1 MFNITLNNLI
11 LGINPEIRKSKRTT
25 VTVMYID
32 KLLHEAPFIQRGVR
46 VSRLTGV
53 LYEHSIRSDK
63 IFFRF
68 FTTPKITLPLSQA
81 PAFYFRPDK
90 YNSHPHIQ
98 LQGLILIFSTLRLGL
113 ASTALF
119 LNLSC

>member
-1 MFNITLNNLI
+1 MFNITFNNLI

-32 KLLHEAPFIQRGVR
+32 KLLHEAPFIQRGER

-53 LYEHSIRSDK
+53 LYEHSIPSVK

-68 FTTPKITLPLSQA
+68 FTTPKITLPLSQ
-81 PAFYFRPDK
+81 PPVFYFRPDK
-90 YNSHPHIQ
+90 YNPHPHIQ
-98 LQGLILIFSTLRLGL
+98 LQVLI
-113 ASTALF
+113 
-119 LNLSC
+119 